1 MLLPSQPH
9 LPPPPPPRS
18 PVSLPW
24 ERRCE
29 HRGGAHQGA
38 WFVHPAAPLQLSP
51 WQLRTQSARV
61 RVLYSKGTDSRRKAE
76 FGGGGEKKKSTLR
89 GSGTV
94 SGWEPGTASLRLALG
109 ALMGLRSLV
118 WLLTVAESL
127 LFLSVTDALGI
138 AGWRSAPVL

>member
-1 MLLPSQPH
+1 MFCI
-9 LPPPPPPRS
+9 PRGQI
-18 PVSLPW
+18 PEGKLSLGV
-24 ERRCE
+24 EE
-29 HRGGAHQGA
+29 
-38 WFVHPAAPLQLSP
+38 
-51 WQLRTQSARV
+51 
-61 RVLYSKGTDSRRKAE
+61 K
-76 FGGGGEKKKSTLR
+76 KKKSTLR

-94 SGWEPGTASLRLALG
+94 SGWEPGTTSLRLALG

>member
-1 MLLPSQPH
+1 MFCI
-9 LPPPPPPRS
+9 PRGQI
-18 PVSLPW
+18 PEGKLSLGV
-24 ERRCE
+24 EE
-29 HRGGAHQGA
+29 
-38 WFVHPAAPLQLSP
+38 
-51 WQLRTQSARV
+51 
-61 RVLYSKGTDSRRKAE
+61 K
-76 FGGGGEKKKSTLR
+76 KKKSTLR